1 MIEGVSRRTL
11 AGSSGTYN
19 VRATELAVDRGR
31 LKSINAVVV
40 FLDDTQ
46 HCFKLDKRAKGQA
59 LLEAVFQHLELI
71 EKDYFGLQFT
81 DNGLVPSA
89 ANTDLLRWL
98 NPKKS
103 VKKQMR
109 GGLFYFRVKFY
120 VSDPSKLQEEYTRYH
135 LYLQLRKDILLGK
148 LLVSPSTACLL
159 ASYTVQSELGDY
171 HPEEHKPGYISGMIL
186 VPGQTEQM
194 EKKISDLHKLH
205 KGQSPADAEF
215 NYLDHGKRLEMYGV
229 DLHKAKDSGEK
240 ELDIG
245 VTCNGLVVF
254 QNNIRIN
261 TLSWA
266 KIVKISFKRRH
277 FFVQLRRELSE
288 NYDTVLG
295 FNMMTYRSSKNLWK
309 SCVEHHSFFRLNQPV
324 CPPNN
329 RGIRRLL
336 PGPLQFGS
344 RFSFSGRTEIQT
356 IEDSRISQQR
366 PHRTFLRFSS
376 RCTSKQSPHVNNNV
390 DTNKAAKAIVRC
402 STLRGSHD
410 NKVTSVDKDPPRPA
424 WGPGSDDEGGFIP
437 SVARPSSSSSG
448 GANGNTI
455 PANGRS
461 TTNYVDDDMSSSI
474 YDIPAYDTESSLGG
488 DNNVVCIHMCADNQG
503 RFGFNVRGGSDLG
516 MPIVVSR
523 VVPNTSAYRAQ
534 PKLCEGDQVLMINGQ
549 EVSDM
554 VHDDVVNLIRAARDL
569 EHDGKLILTV
579 QQKCSDDDCFKEKEE
594 EPLFQ
599 YVPDSPGNVMSS
611 DPLLQSILLLG
622 DGLASGSLLTQFEQ
636 LYRHKPGALM
646 DCARAA
652 PNIHKNRYRDIA
664 PYDCTRYVLK
674 DQENDYINANYINME
689 IPGSGIINRYIATQG
704 PLQTTI
710 GDFWQMV
717 LESRSNL
724 IVMVTALV
732 EKGRQKCAKYWPPI
746 NETLEVKHDLTVK
759 TVSEETETS
768 NIIVYRQ
775 LELTDLMTNETRPV
789 TQIQYGLWPDHGV
802 PDDSDRLLS
811 LVDAVRKER
820 AGVVEPVV
828 VHCSAGI
835 GRTGVIILLETA
847 LCLLEAGQPVYPLEI
862 VRQMRDQR
870 AMMVQTSNQYKFVC
884 SCIHYAFTQGI
895 VQPLPEYSQQ

>member
-1 MIEGVSRRTL
+1 MIEGVSRRAL

-31 LKSINAVVV
+31 LKSINATVV
-40 FLDDTQ
+40 FLDDSQ

-81 DNGLVPSA
+81 DNGLIPSV
-89 ANTDLLRWL
+89 ANADLLRWL
-98 NPKKS
+98 NPNKS

-135 LYLQLRKDILLGK
+135 LYLQLRKDILQGK
-148 LLVSPSTACLL
+148 LLVPPSIACLL

-171 HPEEHKPGYISGMIL
+171 HPDEHKPGYISGMIL

-194 EKKISDLHKLH
+194 EKKISELHKLH

-215 NYLDHGKRLEMYGV
+215 NFLDHGKKLEMYGV
-229 DLHKAKDSGEK
+229 DLHKAKDSSDK

-277 FFVQLRRELSE
+277 FFVQLRRELCE

-309 SCVEHHSFFRLNQPV
+309 TCVEYHSFFRLNQPI
-324 CPPNN
+324 CPSNN

-336 PGPLQFGS
+336 PGSLQFGS
-344 RFSFSGRTEIQT
+344 RFSFSGRTELQT
-356 IEDSRISQQR
+356 IEDSRISQSR

-376 RCTSKQSPHVNNNV
+376 RCTSKNAIHINNN
-390 DTNKAAKAIVRC
+390 TENKTSSKSIIRS
-402 STLRGSHD
+402 STLKGTHD
-410 NKVTSVDKDPPRPA
+410 NKVTSLDKDPRPA
-424 WGPGSDDEGGFIP
+424 WGPPSLVISDDEGGFMS
-437 SVARPSSSSSG
+437 SVIHPSSSSSI
-448 GANGNTI
+448 NGLTV
-455 PANGRS
+455 NGRS
-461 TTNYVDDDMSSSI
+461 LMNYVDDDMSSSI
-474 YDIPAYDTESSLGG
+474 YDIPAYDTESSLEG
-488 DNNVVCIHMCADNQG
+488 DNNVVCIHMCADKQG

-569 EHDGKLILTV
+569 EHGGKLILTV
-579 QQKCSDDDCFKEKEE
+579 QQKSNEDCLKNKEE
-594 EPLFQ
+594 EPIFQ
-599 YVPDSPGNVMSS
+599 YIPDSPANIMSS

-636 LYRHKPGALM
+636 LYRHKPGASM
-646 DCARAA
+646 DCARAT

-664 PYDCTRYVLK
+664 PYDCTRYILK
-674 DQENDYINANYINME
+674 DGQNDYINANYINME

-704 PLQTTI
+704 PLPTTI

-732 EKGRQKCAKYWPPI
+732 EKGRQKCAKYWPPVT
-746 NETLEVKHDLTVK
+746 ETLEVKLNLIVK
-759 TVSEETETS
+759 TVSEETDTS
-768 NIIVYRQ
+768 NILVYRQ
-775 LELTDLMTNETRPV
+775 LELTDLTINETRPV

-802 PDDSDRLLS
+802 PDDSDRLLN
-811 LVDAVRKER
+811 LVEAVRKER
-820 AGVVEPVV
+820 AGVVEPIV

-884 SCIHYAFTQGI
+884 NCIHYAFTQG
-895 VQPLPEYSQQ
+895 VVKPLPEYSQQ

>member
-31 LKSINAVVV
+31 LKSINATVV

-46 HCFKLDKRAKGQA
+46 HCFKLDKRAKGEA

-81 DNGLVPSA
+81 ENGVIPSVT
-89 ANTDLLRWL
+89 NTDILRWL

-103 VKKQMR
+103 IKKQMR
-109 GGLFYFRVKFY
+109 GGFFYFCVKFY

-135 LYLQLRKDILLGK
+135 LYLQLRKDILHGK
-148 LLVSPSTACLL
+148 LFVSPSTACLL

-171 HPEEHKPGYISGMIL
+171 HPEEHKPGYISGMVLI
-186 VPGQTEQM
+186 PGQTEQL
-194 EKKISDLHKLH
+194 ENQISELHKLH

-215 NYLDHGKRLEMYGV
+215 NFLDHGKRLDMYGV
-229 DLHKAKDSGEK
+229 DLHKAKDSADK

-277 FFVQLRRELSE
+277 FFVQLRREMSE

-295 FNMMTYRSSKNLWK
+295 FNMMTYRSSKHLWK
-309 SCVEHHSFFRLNQPV
+309 SCVEHHSFFRLNQPI
-324 CPPNN
+324 CPSNN
-329 RGIRRLL
+329 RGFRRLL
-336 PGPLQFGS
+336 PGPFLLGS
-344 RFSFSGRTEIQT
+344 RFSYSGRTEIQT
-356 IEDSRISQQR
+356 IEESRMSQPR
-366 PHRTFLRFSS
+366 PHRTFLRFKSKY
-376 RCTSKQSPHVNNNV
+376 CSKQPVNNN
-390 DTNKAAKAIVRC
+390 TESKSSKSILKSSAK
-402 STLRGSHD
+402 GSHD
-410 NKVTSVDKDPPRPA
+410 NKVKSVDKEPRPA
-424 WGPGSDDEGGFIP
+424 WGPTSSLVSDDEGGFI
-437 SVARPSSSSSG
+437 SSAVRPSSSSSG
-448 GANGNTI
+448 TGLAAT
-455 PANGRS
+455 GR
-461 TTNYVDDDMSSSI
+461 NYVDDDMSSSI
-474 YDIPAYDTESSLGG
+474 YDIPAYDTESSLGCE
-488 DNNVVCIHMCADNQG
+488 NNVVCIHMNADEEG

-516 MPIVVSR
+516 LPIVVSR
-523 VVPNTSAYRAQ
+523 VVPNTAAFRSQ

-549 EVSDM
+549 EVSEM
-554 VHDDVVNLIRAARDL
+554 VHDDVVNLIRAARDV
-569 EHDGKLILTV
+569 EHDGKLVLTV
-579 QQKCSDDDCFKEKEE
+579 QQKGDDDDDDDCLKEKEE

-599 YVPDSPGNVMSS
+599 YIPESPPSVMSS
-611 DPLLQSILLLG
+611 DPLIQSILLLG

-636 LYRHKPGALM
+636 LYRHKPETSM
-646 DCARAA
+646 DNARTTQ
-652 PNIHKNRYRDIA
+652 NIHKNRYRDIA
-664 PYDCTRYVLK
+664 PYDITRYIIK
-674 DQENDYINANYINME
+674 NQDHDYINANYINME

-710 GDFWQMV
+710 SDFWCMV
-717 LESRSNL
+717 LESRSTL

-746 NETLEVKHDLTVK
+746 NETLEVNSNISLKM
-759 TVSEETETS
+759 VSEETDTS

-775 LELTDLMTNETRPV
+775 IELTEISTNETRSV
-789 TQIQYGLWPDHGV
+789 TQLQYSLWPDHGV
-802 PDDSDRLLS
+802 PDDSDRLLN
-811 LVDAVRKER
+811 LVGAVRKER
-820 AGVVEPVV
+820 VGVVEPVV
-828 VHCSAGI
+828 IHCSAGI

-847 LCLLEAGQPVYPLEI
+847 LCLIEAGQPVYPLEI

-895 VQPLPEYSQQ
+895 VKPLPEYSQQ